1 MYVHRATR
9 IWPILIP
16 LPSSL
21 CNVIYIQKDIVR
33 GNAYMENQQTYS
45 RDDIYIYQYLGLLRR
60 IGISTTDEE
69 LDLHPLYLIPKL
81 HKCPYQPCSISKCC
95 PRNMQTINMHY
106 INDKKCAISYSRRGV
121 NQLWILTKCND
132 IQARPPH
139 AIILTYFP
147 PQFFKYLEVSAQ
159 SMTLTNKGRSRSEKD
174 HSF

>member
-1 MYVHRATR
+1 MTNHFAIISIPQQHLQKKLREIIGKSNYV
-9 IWPILIP
+9 LQ
-16 LPSSL
+16 SL
-21 CNVIYIQKDIVR
+21 
-33 GNAYMENQQTYS
+33 
-45 RDDIYIYQYLGLLRR
+45 
-60 IGISTTDEE
+60 GISTTDEE

-106 INDKKCAISYSRRGV
+106 INDNKCAISYSSRGV

-147 PQFFKYLEVSAQ
+147 YSNLKQTKII
-159 SMTLTNKGRSRSEKD
+159 N
-174 HSF
+174 